1 MRIWIDVGRVFFSL
15 CPFVPTWVPWENCA
29 GMKGCGLSPFKVF
42 SRFWSGSWSLFLI
55 GSYGSEWSG
64 HNLLSHPLS
73 QPIWSAK
80 RALQRQLNSCWC
92 KARWLHYEDRFF
104 CPKQDRWGCLF
115 IAECFFV
122 LSLSLKFAK
131 IASLRPRMKFASFQA
146 MNCKPQWHHSPQA
159 LVKWLLCNDF

>member
-1 MRIWIDVGRVFFSL
+1 MCYSNYLTIKIYKGLDGFYAPKTIRTPQWSERFMRIWIDVGRVFFSL
-15 CPFVPTWVPWENCA
+15 CPFVPTWISWENCA

-64 HNLLSHPLS
+64 HTLLSHPLS
-73 QPIWSAK
+73 QPIRSAK

-92 KARWLHYEDRFF
+92 KARWLHYEDRFL

-115 IAECFFV
+115 I
-122 LSLSLKFAK
+122 
-131 IASLRPRMKFASFQA
+131 
-146 MNCKPQWHHSPQA
+146 
-159 LVKWLLCNDF
+159 